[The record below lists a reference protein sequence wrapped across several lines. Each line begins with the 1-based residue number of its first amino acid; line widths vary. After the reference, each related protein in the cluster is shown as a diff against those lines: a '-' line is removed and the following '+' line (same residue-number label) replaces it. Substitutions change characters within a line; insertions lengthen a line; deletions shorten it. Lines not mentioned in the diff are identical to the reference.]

1 MAPRSKEDGLT
12 NAPSRQAFLVMLL
25 PGKKMRG
32 KTLDVSPNCK
42 REITRSG
49 QRWLTR
55 GFSKGNAFASFH
67 LPSSIF
73 HLPWQP
79 FGPATK
85 RGTRSQVDFKSHL
98 FRSLLIALHH
108 PSLGNL
114 HRSQT
119 RCFRNADTSIGHPC
133 DQTDRSCRMSPVHT
147 GDIPARYTPRL
158 RSRP

>member
-73 HLPWQP
+73 HLPSSIFHLP
-79 FGPATK
+79 SSIFHLPSSMATVWPCNKK
-85 RGTRSQVDFKSHL
+85 RDSKSGRLQVPSFSQLAYSSSSSITRQSSSESNKMFPQCGHVNWTPV
-98 FRSLLIALHH
+98 RS
-108 PSLGNL
+108 N
-114 HRSQT
+114 RSE
-119 RCFRNADTSIGHPC
+119 
-133 DQTDRSCRMSPVHT
+133 
-147 GDIPARYTPRL
+147 L
-158 RSRP
+158 